1 MTATRRRRGASAG
14 PMPFHYSAFG
24 LNLASTDAIGGLVPH
39 PASAV
44 THVRIWFDT
53 PGARFETERVS
64 IDPWY
69 VSETDCR
76 AVPALRVWKI
86 ADGRFYKWLY
96 GDGTE
101 FIVDGS
107 GTQIWA
113 TWPASSTLED
123 TSTYLLGPILA
134 FALRLRGIT
143 CLHGSAVSV
152 DDRALIFVG
161 PPRAGKSTLAA
172 AFGQLGYPVLSDD
185 VAAIAERDGNWLVL
199 PAYPQLRLWPESVA
213 LLFGYEDALRP
224 LTPNWNKRALELLE
238 HGYRFEERPL
248 PIAAVYVLGERT
260 ARTETHIQRMCGR
273 EMLRT
278 LLANTY
284 VGYVLDGSMRRQEFS
299 MLGRLASNVP
309 VRIIRPPEE
318 PSRLCA
324 AIIED
329 CEALGCTPSPTMA
342 R

>member
-1 MTATRRRRGASAG
+1 MTRWRGSPE

-24 LNLASTDAIGGLVPH
+24 LNLASNDAIAGLVPQR
-39 PASAV
+39 ASAAA
-44 THVRIWFDT
+44 HVRIWFDT
-53 PGARFETERVS
+53 AGARFETDRVTT
-64 IDPWY
+64 DPWY
-69 VSETDCR
+69 VSETEGR

-86 ADGRFYKWLY
+86 ADGRYYKWLY

-107 GTQIWA
+107 GTQVWA

-123 TSTYLLGPILA
+123 TSTYLLGPILG
-134 FALRLRGIT
+134 FVLRLRGIT
-143 CLHGSAVSV
+143 CLHGSAVVV
-152 DDRALIFVG
+152 DDRAVILVG
-161 PPRAGKSTLAA
+161 PPTAGKSTLAA

-185 VAAIAERDGNWLVL
+185 VAALSERDGTWSVL

-213 LLFGYEDALRP
+213 LLFGSEDALRP

-238 HGYRFEERPL
+238 HGYRFADRPL
-248 PIAAVYVLGERT
+248 PVAAIYVLGERT
-260 ARTETHIQRMCGR
+260 NRLETHIERMSGR
-273 EMLRT
+273 DMLRT

-284 VGYVLDGSMRRQEFS
+284 VGYVLDAAMRLQEFS
-299 MLGRLASNVP
+299 TLGRLASDVP
-309 VRIIRPPEE
+309 VRMILPPDD
-318 PSRLCA
+318 PARLCA